1 MRIIINGCGYF
12 MKQILLKN
20 CKILDKKGELV
31 LTNIFIEEGKI
42 KSIGTRIEPTLKT
55 KDRNNKNET
64 ISIINCKNKIILPG
78 LIDSHVHFR
87 EPGLTHKEDFLNG
100 SMAAAAGG
108 ITTVLDMPNT
118 IPPTLT
124 IKELDEKR
132 KLAEEKCLINFGFHF
147 GSSINNIE
155 EIKKSTLL
163 NNVASTKIFM
173 NLSTGDMK
181 IDDEDVLEEI
191 FKNSKLISVHA
202 EGEKVKLAVKLAKN
216 TNKKLYLCHISTK
229 EEIDYINQ
237 EKTTLKNHSIPS
249 NNSFSIFVEVT
260 PHHLFLTKEDDKD
273 SFTKMKP
280 ELKSL
285 NDQKALLDAVN
296 NGIVDTIG
304 SDHAPH
310 TMEEKL
316 KYEFP
321 HGVPGCETMLPLLLD
336 AVNKKLIML
345 KKVQELCCENPA
357 NIFGIKNKGFIKE
370 NYDAD
375 LVIIDLNLEKVIKNN
390 ELFTKCRW
398 SPFNGRKLKGWPVM
412 TIVNGNIVY
421 NYNNSKAIISTI
433 FKGKE
438 VIFE

>member
-1 MRIIINGCGYF
+1 

-20 CKILDKKGELV
+20 CKILDENGELV
-31 LTNIFIEEGKI
+31 LTNILIENAKI

-64 ISIINCKNKIILPG
+64 INMIDCKNKIVLPG
-78 LIDSHVHFR
+78 LIDPHVHFR
-87 EPGLTHKEDFLNG
+87 EPGLTHKEDFLTG
-100 SMAAAAGG
+100 SMAAAVGG
-108 ITTVLDMPNT
+108 ITTILDMPNT
-118 IPPTLT
+118 TPPTLT

-132 KLAEEKCLINFGFHF
+132 KLAKEKCLINFGFHF

-155 EIKKSTLL
+155 EIKKATLL

-173 NLSTGDMK
+173 NFSTGDMK
-181 IDDEDVLEEI
+181 IDDENILEEI
-191 FKNSKLISVHA
+191 FKNSNLISVHA
-202 EGEKVKLAVKLAKN
+202 EGEKVKLGVKLAKN

-229 EEIDYINQ
+229 EEIDYIKQ
-237 EKTTLKNHSIPS
+237 EKTPLKNHSILS
-249 NNSFSIFVEVT
+249 NNGFNIFVEVT
-260 PHHLFLTKEDDKD
+260 PHHLFLKKEDDKD

-280 ELKSL
+280 ELKSS

-336 AVNKKLIML
+336 AVNKKLITI

-357 NIFGIKNKGFIKE
+357 DIFGIKNKGVIKE

-390 ELFTKCRW
+390 ELLAKCKW
-398 SPFNGRKLKGWPVM
+398 SPFHNRTLKGWPVM
-412 TIVNGNIVY
+412 TIVNGNVVY
-421 NYNNSKAIISTI
+421 DVLSKPAINGTI
-433 FKGKE
+433 KGKE
-438 VIFE
+438 VHFLNK